1 MSVLYCT
8 VLYRVE
14 YSTVPPEAHRK
25 KIDNWRTA
33 KVNNL
38 SHEKHKFSSQVL
50 MQFQHKTTTLFREN
64 IVVG

>member
-8 VLYRVE
+8 VPGRIQYRTTR
-14 YSTVPPEAHRK
+14 STPE